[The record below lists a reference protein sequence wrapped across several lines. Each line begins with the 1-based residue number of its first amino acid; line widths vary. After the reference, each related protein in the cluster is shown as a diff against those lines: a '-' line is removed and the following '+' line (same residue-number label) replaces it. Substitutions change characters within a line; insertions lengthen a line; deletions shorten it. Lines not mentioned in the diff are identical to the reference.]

1 MRVGALFFG
10 DSVLLGLAV
19 DLRLEVGGP
28 IFRLVVDVGFAGD
41 SDMDAID
48 VDGFGAALVVC

>member
-1 MRVGALFFG
+1 LRVGVLFFG

-28 IFRLVVDVGFAGD
+28 IFRLAVDVGFAGD
-41 SDMDAID
+41 SDMDVVD
-48 VDGFGAALVVC
+48 VDGFGAALVVG